1 MYYLPILSNY
11 LWNLLVFSE
20 WTLWSIGKCEMR
32 NAWIYTEHKS
42 VKCWFEPVYWIW
54 TESSKRT
61 NSEKWIRDLISNRRG
76 DGILTCKLGWYVS
89 RPLSHSVTYFFFHS
103 LLSDFPLLF
112 NKIPCSRQKQ
122 SVMRRFQIRK
132 DPKHWIITSW
142 VILITLKHFQ
152 DWYEE
157 GSKVET
163 QS

>member
-20 WTLWSIGKCEMR
+20 WTVWSIGKCEMR

-42 VKCWFEPVYWIW
+42 VKCLFEPV
-54 TESSKRT
+54 TESELNHQNEPIQKNEFEIWS
-61 NSEKWIRDLISNRRG
+61 
-76 DGILTCKLGWYVS
+76 LTAEETAYSHVKLGWYVS

-122 SVMRRFQIRK
+122 SVMTRFQIRK
-132 DPKHWIITSW
+132 DSKHWIITSW

-157 GSKVET
+157 GSEVET
-163 QS
+163 LS